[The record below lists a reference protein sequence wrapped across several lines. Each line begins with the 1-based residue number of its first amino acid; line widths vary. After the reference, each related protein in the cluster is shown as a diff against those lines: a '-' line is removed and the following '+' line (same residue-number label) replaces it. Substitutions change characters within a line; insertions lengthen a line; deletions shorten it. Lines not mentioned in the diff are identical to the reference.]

1 MTITANQAARIKT
14 DCQKM
19 ANEPIELEIVGGV
32 LYAYCSELA
41 ALRFANKYPKQVF
54 DGKAKAAFSKN
65 MSTWFFRLEI

>member
-14 DCQKM
+14 DWQKM

-32 LYAYCSELA
+32 PYAYCSELA
-41 ALRFANKYPKQVF
+41 ALRIANKYPKQVF

-65 MSTWFFRLEI
+65 MNTWFFRLEI